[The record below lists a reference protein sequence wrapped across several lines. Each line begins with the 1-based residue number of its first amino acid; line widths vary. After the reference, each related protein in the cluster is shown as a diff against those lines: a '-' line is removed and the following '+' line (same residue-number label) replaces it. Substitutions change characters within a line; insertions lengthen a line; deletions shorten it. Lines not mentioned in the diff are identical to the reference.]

1 MRTFFHALNRKSLII
16 IYMSIKAGNLLRKAR
31 EAKGVSLKEASD
43 SLHIRLP
50 YLQALEGGRA
60 EIIPSAVQARGFL
73 RIYAEYLD
81 LDAAMIINE
90 WDNPSPEESETST
103 APAAEERE
111 KAVRRPK
118 FNPFARHSVP
128 SDAQAPQSAPQTRQ
142 PVQQQPYIPSQN
154 SQATPPVSQQMRQPY
169 VPQPPGTSFV
179 SPQQMPTP
187 SSITTPSPSPVEKPK
202 TEEAKPKR
210 EKKPFAFLHSGRK
223 KAEAESAEPAEKT
236 PQEIFNEIGAKLAF
250 RRKALSLS
258 IEDCEIQ
265 TLIRSIYI
273 ESMEQ
278 GKFEQLPSFMQA
290 RGMLNNY
297 ASFLDFDVD
306 EIMLQ
311 FATALQKLT
320 LEKNSQK
327 LGKKHKPTKRAGKF
341 KSFFTPD
348 LFVGVFVIVGIAGII
363 IYSAVAIASYRRSVA
378 EPTAAFNLLEQYH
391 STTYTPI
398 VLETETPTPSIDNLQ
413 MLIAETEAA
422 AEEES
427 AEETSTSPV
436 RIFVTANQRAYMRVT
451 ADGKEVFSGRTLP
464 GNTYPFDAESL
475 IELTTGNAAALSVVY
490 NQQNLGTLG
499 NLGQIL
505 TINFSPYIAATP
517 TPQFSPTPTNTY
529 EPTYT
534 SMPETPLPTN
544 TPTPYIP

>member
-31 EAKGVSLKEASD
+31 EEKGVSLKEASD

-50 YLQALEGGRA
+50 YLQALESGRA

-73 RIYAEYLD
+73 RIYAEYLN
-81 LDAAMIINE
+81 LDTAMIIKE
-90 WDNPSPEESETST
+90 WDNPSPDETETS
-103 APAAEERE
+103 AMPASEDRKKAES
-111 KAVRRPK
+111 RPK
-118 FNPFARHSVP
+118 FNPFARHSV
-128 SDAQAPQSAPQTRQ
+128 SSEKQAPQNVPQPLQ
-142 PVQQQPYIPSQN
+142 PVQQQPYIPPQNTQAVPPIQQQIRHSYASQ
-154 SQATPPVSQQMRQPY
+154 PPVTNFMSQQQTPRPN
-169 VPQPPGTSFV
+169 SI
-179 SPQQMPTP
+179 PTA
-187 SSITTPSPSPVEKPK
+187 SPVPEQKPK
-202 TEEAKPKR
+202 AEDAKPKN
-210 EKKPFAFLHSGRK
+210 EKKPFSFLHIGRK
-223 KAEAESAEPAEKT
+223 KAKPESAEPTEKT

-258 IEDCEIQ
+258 VEDCESQ

-273 ESMEQ
+273 ESMEK
-278 GKFEQLPSFMQA
+278 GNFEQLPSFMQA

-320 LEKNSQK
+320 LEKNNRTF
-327 LGKKHKPTKRAGKF
+327 GKKHKPAKRAGKF

-363 IYSAVAIASYRRSVA
+363 IYSAVTIASYRRSVA
-378 EPTAAFNLLEQYH
+378 EPTAAFNLLDQYH
-391 STTYTPI
+391 SATYMPI
-398 VLETETPTPSIDNLQ
+398 PLETETPTPSIDNLQ
-413 MLIAETEAA
+413 LLVAETEAA

-451 ADGKEVFSGRTLP
+451 ADGKEVFTGRTLP
-464 GNTYPFDAESL
+464 GNTYPFDAENL
-475 IELTTGNAAALSVVY
+475 IELTTGNAAALSVTY